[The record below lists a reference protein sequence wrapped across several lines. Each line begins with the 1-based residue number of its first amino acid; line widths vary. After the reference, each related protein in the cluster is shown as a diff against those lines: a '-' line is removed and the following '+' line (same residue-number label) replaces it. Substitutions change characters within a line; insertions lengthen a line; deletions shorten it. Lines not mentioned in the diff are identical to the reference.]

1 VDLLHGLNFEFL
13 VLGDHD
19 AFEGEE
25 VVAEEDLL
33 EDLGVALAADALDD
47 ALFQDPLG
55 NSDFL
60 DHGFEEE
67 GGEAGELLEDLGVLE
82 LVLLGVVETDAVLL
96 DEVQEGIAP
105 DGRDQVLP
113 HVVVDPLF
121 VLAQLILLLLDG
133 LLLLLRPEQPLQHI
147 ILI

>member
-1 VDLLHGLNFEFL
+1 MDLLHGFHFEFL

-19 AFEGEE
+19 ALEGEE

-47 ALFQDPLG
+47 ALLQNSLG
-55 NSDFL
+55 NADLL

-82 LVLLGVVETDAVLL
+82 LVLLRVVETDAVLL
-96 DEVQEGIAP
+96 DEVQEGVAP
-105 DGRDQVLP
+105 DGGGQVLP

-121 VLAQLILLLLDG
+121 VLA
-133 LLLLLRPEQPLQHI
+133 
-147 ILI
+147 